1 MTTASYKNY
10 SALEAAELRVREA
23 GEWLK
28 LEDGLIET
36 IVAPR
41 RIIEVAIPFRR
52 DDGSR
57 DQLTGWRV
65 HHNTTRGPAK
75 GGIRYHHEVNREEV
89 IALAMGMSLKTAI
102 ANLPL
107 GGAKGGV
114 CFNPKDYSIGE
125 IERITRRYVSEISS
139 FLGPDK
145 DVPAPDVGTNSQI
158 MAWIMDQYSTG
169 VGHAT
174 PGVVTGK
181 PIELGGSLGRESATG
196 RGVVEAAALMLGKM
210 GTSLQG
216 KKIAIQ
222 GYGQVGSWAA
232 RLAAARGALIVG
244 LSDVG
249 GTIHSAAGLDLAAI
263 DKAFREGARSVCN
276 TGVGD
281 VVARGIAGS
290 TAVFTLDCD
299 IVMPCALGDA
309 VGEEEANSMKA
320 KLVVEGANGPVS
332 SDADQILHDKNIL
345 VVPDI
350 LANAGGVTVS
360 YFEWLQNSLLES
372 WRIHQINTRL
382 EDILEKGFDT
392 VFRVAV
398 KHNVTPRIAA
408 YIIALKKVAETQS
421 VKEFAIE
428 APQYKQN

>member
-1 MTTASYKNY
+1 MTMASYQTY

-36 IVAPR
+36 IVRPR

-52 DDGSR
+52 DDGTR
-57 DQLTGWRV
+57 DQLIGWRV

-75 GGIRYHHEVNREEV
+75 GGIRYHHEVNRDEV
-89 IALAMGMSLKTAI
+89 VALAIGMSLKTAI

-107 GGAKGGV
+107 GGAKGGI
-114 CFNPKDYSIGE
+114 CFDPKKYSQSE

-145 DVPAPDVGTNSQI
+145 DVPAPDVGTNAQV
-158 MAWIMDQYSTG
+158 MAWVMDQYSTG

-196 RGVVEAAALMLGKM
+196 RGVVEAAALMLAKQ
-210 GTSLQG
+210 GTTLQG
-216 KKIAIQ
+216 KRIAIQ

-249 GTIHSAAGLDLAAI
+249 GTIHDANGLDLTKI
-263 DKAFREGARSVCN
+263 DQAFRDGTRSVADC
-276 TGVGD
+276 GVGE
-281 VVARGIAGS
+281 VVARAKRICRS
-290 TAVFTLDCD
+290 LRPPLRHRD
-299 IVMPCALGDA
+299 AL
-309 VGEEEANSMKA
+309 
-320 KLVVEGANGPVS
+320 
-332 SDADQILHDKNIL
+332 
-345 VVPDI
+345 
-350 LANAGGVTVS
+350 
-360 YFEWLQNSLLES
+360 
-372 WRIHQINTRL
+372 R
-382 EDILEKGFDT
+382 
-392 VFRVAV
+392 
-398 KHNVTPRIAA
+398 PR
-408 YIIALKKVAETQS
+408 
-421 VKEFAIE
+421 
-428 APQYKQN
+428 

>member
-1 MTTASYKNY
+1 MTMASYQTY

-36 IVAPR
+36 IVRPR

-52 DDGSR
+52 DDGTR
-57 DQLTGWRV
+57 DQLIGWRV

-75 GGIRYHHEVNREEV
+75 GGIRYHHEVNRDEV
-89 IALAMGMSLKTAI
+89 VALAIGMSLKTAI

-107 GGAKGGV
+107 GGAKGGI
-114 CFNPKDYSIGE
+114 CFDPKKYSQSE

-145 DVPAPDVGTNSQI
+145 DVPAPDVGTNAQV
-158 MAWIMDQYSTG
+158 MAWVMDQYSTG

-196 RGVVEAAALMLGKM
+196 RGVVEAAALMLAKQ
-210 GTSLQG
+210 GTTLQG
-216 KKIAIQ
+216 KRIAIQ

-249 GTIHSAAGLDLAAI
+249 GTIHDANGLDLTKI
-263 DKAFREGARSVCN
+263 DQAFRDGTRSVADC
-276 TGVGD
+276 GVGE
-281 VVARGIAGS
+281 VVARGEKGS
-290 TAVFTLDCD
+290 AAVFGLPCD

-309 VGEEEANSMKA
+309 VGETEAQTISA
-320 KLVVEGANGPVS
+320 KLVVEGANGPLTPG
-332 SDADQILHDKNIL
+332 ADHILADRG
-345 VVPDI
+345 VVVIPDVY
-350 LANAGGVTVS
+350 ANAGGVTCS
-360 YFEWLQNSLLES
+360 YLEQCQNFAHLTWDEDEVNARVIDLMRAAFEKFYAFAQES
-372 WRIHQINTRL
+372 GLPYRL
-382 EDILEKGFDT
+382 AASVLG
-392 VFRVAV
+392 V
-398 KHNVTPRIAA
+398 KTIADA
-408 YIIALKKVAETQS
+408 HRMRGLH
-421 VKEFAIE
+421 
-428 APQYKQN
+428 P

>member
-1 MTTASYKNY
+1 MTMASYQTY
-10 SALEAAELRVREA
+10 SALQAAELRVREA

-36 IVAPR
+36 IVRPR

-52 DDGSR
+52 DDGTR
-57 DQLTGWRV
+57 DQLIGWRV

-75 GGIRYHHEVNREEV
+75 GGIRYHHEVNRDEV
-89 IALAMGMSLKTAI
+89 VALAIGMSLKTAI

-107 GGAKGGV
+107 GGAKGGI
-114 CFNPKDYSIGE
+114 CFDPKQYSQNE

-145 DVPAPDVGTNSQI
+145 DVPAPDVGTNAQV
-158 MAWIMDQYSTG
+158 MAWVMDQYSTG

-196 RGVVEAAALMLGKM
+196 RGVVEAAALMLAKQ
-210 GTSLQG
+210 GTTLQG

-249 GTIHSAAGLDLAAI
+249 GTIHDDRGLDLARI
-263 DKAFREGARSVCN
+263 DQAFRDGVRSVADC
-276 TGVGD
+276 GVGD
-281 VVARGIAGS
+281 VVARGEKGS
-290 TAVFTLDCD
+290 TAVFALPCD

-309 VGEEEANSMKA
+309 VGEAEAQTITA
-320 KLVVEGANGPVS
+320 KLIVEGANGPLTPG
-332 SDADQILHDKNIL
+332 ADHILADRGI
-345 VVPDI
+345 VVIPDVY
-350 LANAGGVTVS
+350 ANAGGVTCS
-360 YFEWLQNSLLES
+360 YLEQCQNFAHLTWDEDEVNARVIDLMRAAFEKFYAFAQES
-372 WRIHQINTRL
+372 GLPYRL
-382 EDILEKGFDT
+382 AASVLG
-392 VFRVAV
+392 V
-398 KHNVTPRIAA
+398 KTIADA
-408 YIIALKKVAETQS
+408 HRMRGLH
-421 VKEFAIE
+421 
-428 APQYKQN
+428 P

>member
-1 MTTASYKNY
+1 MTTASYQTY

-36 IVAPR
+36 IVRPR

-57 DQLTGWRV
+57 DQLIGWRV

-75 GGIRYHHEVNREEV
+75 GGIRYHHEVNRDEV
-89 IALAMGMSLKTAI
+89 VALAIGMSLKTAI

-107 GGAKGGV
+107 GGAKGGI
-114 CFNPKDYSIGE
+114 CFDPKKYSQSE

-145 DVPAPDVGTNSQI
+145 DVPAPDVGTNAQV
-158 MAWIMDQYSTG
+158 MAWVMDQYSTG

-196 RGVVEAAALMLGKM
+196 RGVVEAAALMLAKQ
-210 GTSLQG
+210 GTTLQG
-216 KKIAIQ
+216 KRIAIQ

-249 GTIHSAAGLDLAAI
+249 GTIYDDKGLDLTRI
-263 DKAFREGARSVCN
+263 DQAFRDGVRSVADC
-276 TGVGD
+276 GVGE
-281 VVARGIAGS
+281 VVAAGHKGS
-290 TAVFTLDCD
+290 AAVFGLPCD

-309 VGEEEANSMKA
+309 VGEAEAQSITA
-320 KLVVEGANGPVS
+320 KLVVEGANGPLTPG
-332 SDADQILHDKNIL
+332 ADHVLAERG
-345 VVPDI
+345 VVVIPDVY
-350 LANAGGVTVS
+350 ANAGGVTCS
-360 YFEWLQNSLLES
+360 YLEQCQNFAHLTWDEDEVNARVIDLMRAAFEKFYAFAQES
-372 WRIHQINTRL
+372 GLPYRL
-382 EDILEKGFDT
+382 AASVLG
-392 VFRVAV
+392 V
-398 KHNVTPRIAA
+398 KTIADA
-408 YIIALKKVAETQS
+408 HRMRGLH
-421 VKEFAIE
+421 
-428 APQYKQN
+428 P